1 MSNYV
6 EMYHI
11 MSSGT
16 ADALQ
21 ALEAAKVC
29 LLAAQ
34 KKAAEEAARK
44 GDPADFIRAVTP
56 YTKEQLSAL
65 LGEVPMSQELFNGI
79 LDGCFRWSETVAFA
93 ALEKRYP
100 ELVRAYE
107 QERYGGAGGEK

>member
-1 MSNYV
+1 MPCRPWKP
-6 EMYHI
+6 
-11 MSSGT
+11 
-16 ADALQ
+16 Q
-21 ALEAAKVC
+21 RCAARG
-29 LLAAQ
+29 
-34 KKAAEEAARK
+34 AEKSDGRGGRK

-107 QERYGGAGGEK
+107 QERYGGAGGEE